1 MTSLTSTAQVDMT
14 ASFQKEH
21 KQHFH
26 KTESSD
32 FGFMD
37 FLFEED
43 TTENEEDN
51 LFIPFSFTQFSSY
64 LFQRA
69 DVLKSSSALSI
80 TKAIAF
86 LKTPIFLTFRNIR
99 L

>member
-1 MTSLTSTAQVDMT
+1 MQVDAALTSSPQD
-14 ASFQKEH
+14 QQ
-21 KQHFH
+21 QHVH
-26 KTESSD
+26 KTDSTD

-51 LFIPFSFTQFSSY
+51 LFIPFAFAHSPSI
-64 LFQRA
+64 LFPATNTFRQTYE
-69 DVLKSSSALSI
+69 SI
-80 TKAIAF
+80 PTKAFAF
-86 LKTPIFLTFRNIR
+86 LKTPVFLTFRNIR

>member
-1 MTSLTSTAQVDMT
+1 MALKMQIDGPQ
-14 ASFQKEH
+14 ASFQKENT
-21 KQHFH
+21 QHFH
-26 KTESSD
+26 KTESAD

-51 LFIPFSFTQFSSY
+51 LFSPFTLSPISSLFNKSTVELTLNSAFRQKKAFAFSHSPLY
-64 LFQRA
+64 L
-69 DVLKSSSALSI
+69 I
-80 TKAIAF
+80 
-86 LKTPIFLTFRNIR
+86 FRNIR